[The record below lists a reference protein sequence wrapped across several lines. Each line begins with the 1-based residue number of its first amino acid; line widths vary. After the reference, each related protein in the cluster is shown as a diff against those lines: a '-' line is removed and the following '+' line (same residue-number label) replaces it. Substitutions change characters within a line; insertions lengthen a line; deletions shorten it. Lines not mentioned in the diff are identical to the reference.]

1 MTSKAEDFEKKI
13 GECPKH
19 GEQVL
24 WLTCKHV
31 GKGEPKEIW
40 LGPNRIA
47 ICPACS
53 MLPVPS
59 IEEELLVACQACIK
73 GKIKRLSNTLPEG
86 TDIRDYVKGLDV
98 YEEELMTAE

>member
-1 MTSKAEDFEKKI
+1 MAFKAEDHEKKM

-19 GEQVL
+19 GTQVL
-24 WLTCKHV
+24 WLACKHV

-53 MLPVPS
+53 MLPVSS
-59 IEEELLVACQACIK
+59 IEEELLVACEACIK
-73 GKIKRLSNTLPEG
+73 AKIKRLSDRLPEG
-86 TDIRDYVKGLDV
+86 EDIRGHVKGLEV
-98 YEEELMTAE
+98 YEKELLTGD

>member
-1 MTSKAEDFEKKI
+1 MAFKAEDYEKKM

-19 GEQVL
+19 GAQVL

-31 GKGEPKEIW
+31 GKGEPDEIW

-53 MLPVPS
+53 MLPVSS
-59 IEEELLVACQACIK
+59 IEEELLVACEACIK
-73 GKIKRLSNTLPEG
+73 AKIKSLSGRLAEG
-86 TDIRDYVKGLDV
+86 EDIRDHVKGLDV
-98 YEEELMTAE
+98 YEKELMTGD

>member
-1 MTSKAEDFEKKI
+1 MTFKAEDFDKKM
-13 GECPKH
+13 GECPRH

-24 WLTCKHV
+24 WLACKHV

-53 MLPVPS
+53 MLPVES
-59 IEEELLVACQACIK
+59 IEDELLVACEACIR
-73 GKIKRLSNTLPEG
+73 GKVKRLSKRLPEG
-86 TDIRDYVKGLDV
+86 ANIHDYVKGLEV
-98 YEEELMTAE
+98 YEKELVTND